1 MPTEDDTL
9 ARQVEE
15 LTVLQKCVRALEPLD
30 PPGRR
35 RAVRYLSDRY
45 KGTHDETDAAPPS

>member
-1 MPTEDDTL
+1 MPTEDDAL

-15 LTVLQKCVRALEPLD
+15 LTVLQRCVRALESLD

-45 KGTHDETDAAPPS
+45 KGHVDDEVDAAPS

>member
-1 MPTEDDTL
+1 MPTEDDAL

-15 LTVLQKCVRALEPLD
+15 LTVLQKCVRALESLD

-45 KGTHDETDAAPPS
+45 KGAYDETDAAPPS

>member
-15 LTVLQKCVRALEPLD
+15 LTALQKCVRALESLD

-35 RAVRYLSDRY
+35 RAVRYLFDRY
-45 KGTHDETDAAPPS
+45 KGASDETDAAPPS